1 MVANGKVNCV
11 MSPIRR
17 LAAETIFSWREMMEA
32 AFFDKYSEIISDK
45 VCVSSNS
52 ECLIWT
58 ACTSGEKVKYGV
70 VKVTFSCGNRR
81 TIKAHR
87 LAFMLFH
94 RQTFLA
100 AHLDASHLCHNSLCA
115 NANHINLEPR
125 SINSQR
131 NSCKKTGN
139 CSGHG
144 IYPACLLW
152 LQL

>member
-17 LAAETIFSWREMMEA
+17 LAAETLFSWRDMMEA
-32 AFFDKYSEIISDK
+32 AFFDKYSEIMSDK

-58 ACTSGEKVKYGV
+58 AGTTGEKVKYGA

-81 TIKAHR
+81 TMKAHR
-87 LAFMLFH
+87 FACMLFH

-100 AHLDASHLCHNSLCA
+100 AHLDASHLCHNSLCV
-115 NANHINLEPR
+115 NPEHISLEPR
-125 SINSQR
+125 SVNSQR
-131 NSCKKTGN
+131 NSCKITGI
-139 CSGHG
+139 CSSHG
-144 IYPACLLW
+144 IYPACLLR